1 MNRLDIVELSKLIS
15 RIGGPAQQ
23 HQLSNLNINQ
33 PDLNQ
38 LVQ

>member
-23 HQLSNLNINQ
+23 HQLGNLNINQ